1 MNGTDRFE
9 SYSASLSTEFLHAA
23 RGSMRWKGV
32 QSEFAAEK
40 VVAQGPKSTPESDM
54 PDNNVVHRRHAMVGI
69 TSLAAYGLSNRLDL
83 HAADSRPKTR
93 MGIVAFD
100 CGLRAKWLKQTD
112 AGANLMEP
120 LTFLKHC
127 QTLGAAGMQINL
139 GTLPQPAVQRLR
151 EYAEAHELFIE
162 ASLSPPRDRGDL
174 ARFEAEIKTAR
185 EVGALA
191 ARTVI
196 IPGRRYEHFK
206 NYQEFQQAERQ
217 GQLMVELAVNVVEKY
232 QVPLAIENHKDQR
245 IDRRLALL
253 KHISSPYVGACI
265 DTGNSL
271 ALLDD
276 IYGAI
281 EALAPYAR
289 SVHFKDQAL
298 EEYEAGFLLGDVPLG
313 QGSFDLP
320 RMAEIIREAQPKLQ
334 FCLEVITR
342 DPLQVPCLSES
353 YWQTV
358 MEPSGGDLARM
369 LRFVRSHTTRG
380 QRLADL
386 PLQEQV
392 AIEDANIADSLAFV
406 RQHLPQI

>member
-1 MNGTDRFE
+1 
-9 SYSASLSTEFLHAA
+9 
-23 RGSMRWKGV
+23 
-32 QSEFAAEK
+32 
-40 VVAQGPKSTPESDM
+40 M
-54 PDNNVVHRRHAMVGI
+54 PAHHLVNRRQAVLV
-69 TSLAAYGLSNRLDL
+69 TASLAACGLANNLGLRG
-83 HAADSRPKTR
+83 AEAQPRTR
-93 MGIVAFD
+93 IGIVAFS
-100 CGLRAKWLKQTD
+100 CGLRAKWLKQAD
-112 AGANLMEP
+112 AAANLLEP

-127 QTLGAAGMQINL
+127 QSLGAAGMQLNL
-139 GTLPQPAVQRLR
+139 GTLPQPAIARLR
-151 EYAEAHELFIE
+151 EYAETHDLFIE
-162 ASLSPPRDRGDL
+162 ASLSPPRDRQDL
-174 ARFEAEIKTAR
+174 VRFEAEIKTAR
-185 EVGALA
+185 EAGALA

-206 NYQEFQQAERQ
+206 SYQEFQQAERQ
-217 GQLMVELAVNVVEKY
+217 GQFMVELAVPVVEKY

-276 IYGAI
+276 VYGSL
-281 EALAPYAR
+281 EALAPFAR

-313 QGSFDLP
+313 QGSLDLT
-320 RMAEIIREAQPKLQ
+320 RMAEIIRAAQPKLQ
-334 FCLEVITR
+334 FCLELITR

-358 MEPSGGDLARM
+358 TEPSGRDLARM
-369 LRFVRSHTTRG
+369 LRFIRSHTTRG
-380 QRLADL
+380 QQITELSLED
-386 PLQEQV
+386 QV
-392 AIEDANIADSLAFV
+392 AIEDANIADSLAYA